1 MSLPPD
7 RPYVLDETGPDE
19 SFLVGTSAQLEAF
32 ARSILDS
39 LGALPTPDDWHGVQ
53 ASAPRFTVMLTDPL
67 SDVVISGVV
76 VVQSEADRRLLV
88 NRIRANCGERVVDW
102 EGRDALG
109 VQSA

>member
-39 LGALPTPDDWHGVQ
+39 LRELPAPDDWHGVR
-53 ASAPRFTVMLTDPL
+53 ASQPRFTDVLTDPL
-67 SDVVISGVV
+67 SEVVISGVV
-76 VVQSEADRRLLV
+76 VVQSETDRRSLV
-88 NRIRANCGERVVDW
+88 NRIRANCGDPTVD
-102 EGRDALG
+102 
-109 VQSA
+109 